1 MRKSQNLFFTDV
13 GQVSMKQSPNLD
25 QANFAYIEN
34 EAEFFKELDKLQ
46 IPYRKTAFSKVWQ
59 YDWEE
64 DAWTQE
70 IDPVVEVSIYNSAI
84 QVIKMQEEKDNK
96 KKVKNDNDDND
107 NNSNIIMKIMENLDS
122 ISEINSFCKE
132 FNLSNELMVKII
144 EELLTQN

>member
-1 MRKSQNLFFTDV
+1 MRKSQNLFFTNV
-13 GQVSMKQSPNLD
+13 GQVSMKQSPDLD

-46 IPYRKTAFSKVWQ
+46 IPYRKTAFSKVWL

-64 DAWTQE
+64 DGWTQE

-96 KKVKNDNDDND
+96 KKVKNDDG
-107 NNSNIIMKIMENLDS
+107 NIIMKIMENLDS

-144 EELLTQN
+144 EELLAQN

>member
-13 GQVSMKQSPNLD
+13 GQVSMKQSPDLD

-64 DAWTQE
+64 DVWTQE

-96 KKVKNDNDDND
+96 KKVKNNDDG
-107 NNSNIIMKIMENLDS
+107 NIIMKIMENLDS

>member
-1 MRKSQNLFFTDV
+1 MRKNQNLFFTDIRP
-13 GQVSMKQSPNLD
+13 VSIKQSPDLD

-64 DAWTQE
+64 DGWTQE
-70 IDPVVEVSIYNSAI
+70 IDPIVEVSIYNSAI

-96 KKVKNDNDDND
+96 KKVKNG
-107 NNSNIIMKIMENLDS
+107 NNGNTIMKIVENLTS
-122 ISEINSFCKE
+122 ISEINDFCKK
-132 FNLSNELMVKII
+132 FNLSNELMVKMI

>member
-1 MRKSQNLFFTDV
+1 MLINAKNQNLFFTDV
-13 GQVSMKQSPNLD
+13 GLVSIKQSPDLD

-64 DAWTQE
+64 DGWTQE
-70 IDPVVEVSIYNSAI
+70 IDPIVEVSIYNSAI

-96 KKVKNDNDDND
+96 KKVKNG
-107 NNSNIIMKIMENLDS
+107 NNGNTIMKIVENLTS
-122 ISEINSFCKE
+122 ISEINDFCKK
-132 FNLSNELMVKII
+132 FNLSNELMVKMI

>member
-13 GQVSMKQSPNLD
+13 GQVSMKQSPDLD

-46 IPYRKTAFSKVWQ
+46 IPYRKTAFSKVWS

-64 DAWTQE
+64 DGWTQE

-96 KKVKNDNDDND
+96 KKVKNDDDG
-107 NNSNIIMKIMENLDS
+107 NIIMKIMENLDS

-144 EELLTQN
+144 EELLAQN

>member
-1 MRKSQNLFFTDV
+1 MRKNQNLFFTDV
-13 GQVSMKQSPNLD
+13 GPVSIKQSPDLD

-64 DAWTQE
+64 DGWTQE
-70 IDPVVEVSIYNSAI
+70 IDPIVEVSIYNSAI

-96 KKVKNDNDDND
+96 KKVKNG
-107 NNSNIIMKIMENLDS
+107 NNGNTIMKIVENLTS
-122 ISEINSFCKE
+122 ISEINDFCKK
-132 FNLSNELMVKII
+132 FNLSNELMVKMI
-144 EELLTQN
+144 EELFTQN

>member
-1 MRKSQNLFFTDV
+1 MRKNQNLFFTDV
-13 GQVSMKQSPNLD
+13 GPVSIKQSPDLD

-46 IPYRKTAFSKVWQ
+46 IPYRKTTFSKVWQ

-64 DAWTQE
+64 DGWTQE
-70 IDPVVEVSIYNSAI
+70 IDPIVEVSIYNSAI

-96 KKVKNDNDDND
+96 KKVKNG
-107 NNSNIIMKIMENLDS
+107 NNGNTIMKIVENLTS
-122 ISEINSFCKE
+122 ISEINDFCKK
-132 FNLSNELMVKII
+132 FNLSNELMVKMI